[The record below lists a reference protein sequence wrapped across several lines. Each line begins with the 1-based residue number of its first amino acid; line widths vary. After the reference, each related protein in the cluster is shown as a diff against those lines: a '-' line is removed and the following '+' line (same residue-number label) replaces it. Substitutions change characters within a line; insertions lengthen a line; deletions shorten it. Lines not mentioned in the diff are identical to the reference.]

1 MSKNKPKAG
10 TLKRSM
16 GKRSKELLKALQK
29 MILNEGGSV
38 TYIFN
43 DTRVENVHSHKKGE
57 IKDVEVKSMLHA
69 NIGKEAVDKKTVDEL
84 AHMFETTRHDLGA
97 DTFIVG

>member
-1 MSKNKPKAG
+1 MSRNKPKAG

-38 TYIFN
+38 TYVYN
-43 DTRVENVHSHKKGE
+43 DTRVENIHSHKTDE
-57 IKDVEVKSMLHA
+57 IKEIEVKSMLHTQ
-69 NIGKEAVDKKTVDEL
+69 IGFQAVEKRTVDEL
-84 AHMFETTRHDLGA
+84 AHMFETIRHDLGA
-97 DTFIVG
+97 DSFIVG